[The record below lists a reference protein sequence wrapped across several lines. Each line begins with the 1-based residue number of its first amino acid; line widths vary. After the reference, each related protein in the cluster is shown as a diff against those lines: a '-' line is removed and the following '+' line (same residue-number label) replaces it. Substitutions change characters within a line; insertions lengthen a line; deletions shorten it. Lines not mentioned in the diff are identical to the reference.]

1 RPRTCRRS
9 AGGQLAECL
18 RGQARP
24 YDARPAHAARL
35 RGGAAGEPEQHLREA
50 GAVRGRG
57 AVGMLAGSPTMVG
70 SITVLIA
77 IVAVFLAYNAN
88 TGLPFV
94 PTYRVS
100 VLVPDAA
107 SLLPGNE
114 VRIGG
119 VRVGQVE
126 STEPVQSA
134 AQCSNPSGQS
144 TPGATCAKVDLKL
157 DADVNPLPT

>member
-1 RPRTCRRS
+1 MR
-9 AGGQLAECL
+9 
-18 RGQARP
+18 
-24 YDARPAHAARL
+24 
-35 RGGAAGEPEQHLREA
+35 
-50 GAVRGRG
+50 RG
-57 AVGMLAGSPTMVG
+57 AVGMLAGSPTKVG

-119 VRVGQVE
+119 VRVGQIE

-134 AQCSNPSGQS
+134 AQCSDPSGKS

-157 DADVNPLPT
+157 DAGVNPLPNDSTVIVRARSALGLKYLEIQKGQSTEGFSEDLRRTVSENARTLKFESSEFES